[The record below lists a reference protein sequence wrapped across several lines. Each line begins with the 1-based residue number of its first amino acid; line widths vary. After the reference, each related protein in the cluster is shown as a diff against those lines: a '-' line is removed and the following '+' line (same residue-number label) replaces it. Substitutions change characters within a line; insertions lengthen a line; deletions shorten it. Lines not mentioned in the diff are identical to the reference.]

1 MGDRSTPHRK
11 ARALRNRALLGAGV
25 FFTALGLTGAPPTL
39 AQDDDGGL
47 RMSFGLQSTLRSQSN
62 YSMTPAGSGRGTTFD
77 TDLSFRLNSKTRAQ
91 SLDLQLGAVA
101 RMARLPAP
109 AGNVSGV
116 EDPSLRLSYSR
127 EGARSRLTFSGN
139 YRRAD
144 LDFLNPLADPIL
156 IDDPSA
162 VNGVSL
168 VNQTGSRD
176 SLQMN
181 PGFVT
186 GIDMPVGLSLQ
197 ASTRR
202 IDYSGTVSPSLY
214 DTQRDTVSGRLRL
227 DLTPTTELGLSLSSS
242 TNRSSNTTSTRQTSQ
257 NAGLDLAHQVGER
270 LTLSAN
276 LGYSQTETRQT
287 VLGAPV
293 VTAREG
299 MTFGLGVRQ
308 ALPTGNIGVNYARSV
323 DANGNRDT
331 VNLTYAR
338 QMQTLKIN
346 LGVGLTRGVA
356 GTTAT
361 TASAS
366 ATQELARGAITFSL
380 DRSVSTNDSLQDV
393 LATRARLNVRH
404 NITETSGV
412 DFGVSYAR
420 NEDGGSG
427 ALATT
432 SRSSVTMAYRH
443 KLTKDWNLR
452 TGIEHRH
459 QTTAAGTATGNT
471 FFVTLGRSFEYRP

>member
-1 MGDRSTPHRK
+1 MR
-11 ARALRNRALLGAGV
+11 
-25 FFTALGLTGAPPTL
+25 
-39 AQDDDGGL
+39 
-47 RMSFGLQSTLRSQSN
+47 FGLSSTLRSQSN
-62 YSMTPAGSGRGTTFD
+62 YAMTPAGSGRGTTFD
-77 TDLSFRLNSKTRAQ
+77 TDLSFGLISKTRVQ

-116 EDPSLRLSYSR
+116 EDPSLKLSYSR

-139 YRRAD
+139 FRRAD

-156 IDDPSA
+156 IDDPTA
-162 VNGVSL
+162 VDGVSL

-181 PGFVT
+181 LGFVT
-186 GIDMPVGLSLQ
+186 GVDMPVGLSLR

-214 DTQRDTVSGRLRL
+214 DTQKDTVSGRLRL
-227 DLTPTTELGLSLSSS
+227 NLSPTTELGLSLSSS

-257 NAGLDLAHQVGER
+257 AAGLDLVHEVGER

-287 VLGAPV
+287 ILGAPV

-299 MTFGLGVRQ
+299 TTFGLGLRQ
-308 ALPTGNIGVNYARSV
+308 ALPTGNIGVTYARSV

-331 VNLTYAR
+331 VNLRYAR
-338 QMQTLKIN
+338 QMQRLKVN
-346 LGVGLTRGVA
+346 LNLGLTRGVA
-356 GTTAT
+356 STTAT
-361 TASAS
+361 IASAS
-366 ATQELARGAITFSL
+366 FTQDLARGAITFGL
-380 DRSVSTNDSLQDV
+380 DRSVSTNDSLEDV
-393 LATRARLNVRH
+393 LATRARLNIRH
-404 NITETSGV
+404 DITETSGV

-427 ALATT
+427 SLATT
-432 SRSSVTMAYRH
+432 SRSAVTMAYRH

-452 TGIEHRH
+452 TGVEHRN
-459 QTTAAGTATGNT
+459 QTTATGTATGNT
-471 FFVTLGRSFEYRP
+471 IFVTLGRSFEYRP